1 MLLTFGEQN
10 DRATPPITLRAI
22 DSHTGGEPTRLIV
35 DGFPDLGGGSM
46 AQRRDRFAR
55 DFDRWRQAVI
65 LEPRG
70 NDVLVGALLCQPVS
84 AAATA
89 GVIFFNNAG
98 FLNMCGH
105 GTIGLIAS
113 LAWLGRIQPGV
124 HLIETPVGDVSAT
137 LHDDGSVSVQ
147 NVPARRWKKQ
157 VRVETAL
164 GPVVGDIAW
173 GGNWFFL
180 INDHPFAISPAH
192 IPQLTDYAW
201 AVREGWKPRG
211 SAATTAALSTISS
224 YSPMT
229 MPPTAAASYS
239 VRERPGIV
247 RRAAPAP
254 APSWPAWRRMANCS
268 RERSGARPVSS
279 AASLPPATSASP
291 QASSPRSAAK
301 PGCAAIIS

>member
-1 MLLTFGEQN
+1 
-10 DRATPPITLRAI
+10 
-22 DSHTGGEPTRLIV
+22 
-35 DGFPDLGGGSM
+35 M
-46 AQRRDRFAR
+46 AKRRDRFAH
-55 DFDRWRQAVI
+55 DFDHWRQAAI

-70 NDVLVGALLCQPVS
+70 NDVLVGALLCKPVS

-113 LAWLGRIQPGV
+113 LAWLGRIKPGV
-124 HLIETPVGDVSAT
+124 HLIETPVGDVSTT

-157 VRVETAL
+157 IRVETAL
-164 GPVVGDIAW
+164 GPVIGDIAW

-180 INDHPFAISPAH
+180 INDHPFAITPEQ

-211 SAATTAALSTISS
+211 SAATTAALSTISNS
-224 YSPMT
+224 SPMT
-229 MPPTAAASYS
+229 IPPTTAASYS
-239 VRERPGIV
+239 VRERPGIA
-247 RRAAPAP
+247 RRAVPAP
-254 APSWPAWRRMANCS
+254 APSWPAWRRMASCS
-268 RERSGARPVSS
+268 RGNMAPGQHHRQPVYRQLPAHRGRHHPHDPRRSLGMR
-279 AASLPPATSASP
+279 
-291 QASSPRSAAK
+291 R
-301 PGCAAIIS
+301 

>member
-1 MLLTFGEQN
+1 MTAP
-10 DRATPPITLRAI
+10 RPPITLRAI

-46 AQRRDRFAR
+46 AKRRDRFAH
-55 DFDRWRQAVI
+55 DFDHWRQAAI

-70 NDVLVGALLCQPVS
+70 NDVLVGALLCKPVS

-113 LAWLGRIQPGV
+113 LAWLGRIKPGV
-124 HLIETPVGDVSAT
+124 HLIETPVGDVSTT

-157 VRVETAL
+157 IRVETAL
-164 GPVVGDIAW
+164 GPVIGDIAW

-180 INDHPFAISPAH
+180 INDHPFAITPEQ
-192 IPQLTDYAW
+192 I
-201 AVREGWKPRG
+201 
-211 SAATTAALSTISS
+211 
-224 YSPMT
+224 
-229 MPPTAAASYS
+229 
-239 VRERPGIV
+239 
-247 RRAAPAP
+247 
-254 APSWPAWRRMANCS
+254 
-268 RERSGARPVSS
+268 
-279 AASLPPATSASP
+279 
-291 QASSPRSAAK
+291 
-301 PGCAAIIS
+301 